1 MYVQLLYGKYSNFS
15 VVTISLVFSAIISAV
30 NFSLTL
36 CVTERGDLCREH
48 QKEHDYD
55 QVEFTAKIAVLQQ
68 PVPVFALPLDLRPLR
83 FALFHHLWA

>member
-1 MYVQLLYGKYSNFS
+1 MYVLLLYGKYTNFS

-36 CVTERGDLCREH
+36 CVTEHAELCREH

-55 QVEFTAKIAVLQQ
+55 QVELPGKKAVLQQ